1 VEGSRF
7 CAPHEIPDRHTFCFE
22 AVEDKPRELVIT
34 EGARIVAGSSQA
46 ACSDQSRAR
55 KTAGMPFTAT
65 DGRFRVGPGKLVE
78 EEQVIYGDRAESE
91 NVKGRIHL
99 L

>member
-1 VEGSRF
+1 
-7 CAPHEIPDRHTFCFE
+7 
-22 AVEDKPRELVIT
+22 
-34 EGARIVAGSSQA
+34 
-46 ACSDQSRAR
+46 
-55 KTAGMPFTAT
+55 MPFTAT

-78 EEQVIYGDRAESE
+78 EKQVVHCDRAESE